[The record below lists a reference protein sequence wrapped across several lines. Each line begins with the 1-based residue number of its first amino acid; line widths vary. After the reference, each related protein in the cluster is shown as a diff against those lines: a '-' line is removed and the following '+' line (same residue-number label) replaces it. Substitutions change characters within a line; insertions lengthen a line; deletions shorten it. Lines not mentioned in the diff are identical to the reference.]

1 MSWPASVP
9 FVRWL
14 GLLSVAT
21 FVVSL
26 VLIPWLIA
34 RLPEDYFVWHRQKV
48 EERRRQHPA
57 LTIFVLFVKNC
68 LGMVLLM
75 AGLTM
80 LVLPGQGI
88 LTMVLGLS
96 LMDFPGKKRLVVW
109 WLGNKRVRDSLN
121 WIRRKTGRPEF
132 VFSTREKDRLPR

>member
-1 MSWPASVP
+1 MSGPASAVL
-9 FVRWL
+9 VRWL

-21 FVVSL
+21 FAVSL

-34 RLPEDYFVWHRQKV
+34 RLPEDYFIRHRRRA
-48 EERRRQHPA
+48 EERRRLHPA
-57 LTIFVLFVKNC
+57 LTILFLFVKNC
-68 LGMVLLM
+68 LGLALLA

-80 LVLPGQGI
+80 LVLPGQGL

-96 LMDFPGKKRLVVW
+96 LMDFPGKKRLVGW
-109 WLGNKRVRDSLN
+109 CLGNRQVRDGLN

-132 VFSTREKDRLPR
+132 VFDVQET

>member
-1 MSWPASVP
+1 MSGPADVSLA
-9 FVRWL
+9 RWL

-34 RLPEDYFVWHRQKV
+34 RLPEDYFIWHRRKV
-48 EERRRQHPA
+48 EERRQHHPA
-57 LTIFVLFVKNC
+57 LTILLLFVKNC
-68 LGMVLLM
+68 LGLALLA

-96 LMDFPGKKRLVVW
+96 LMDFPGKQRLISW
-109 WLGNKRVRDSLN
+109 CLKNRKVRDALN
-121 WIRRKTGRPEF
+121 WVRKKTGRREF
-132 VFSTREKDRLPR
+132 IF